1 MARVIDPEFFYI
13 FKPIM
18 SYADY
23 FPRRQFPAVRA
34 LCQAS
39 SSRIPGDASRA
50 WMEGARLFPEEFE
63 CAANLTI
70 SDDSIKMHRYID
82 DPFKLMGLSR
92 ESLSEGTFQAAW
104 WMTRRVVPKT
114 AALRLRNLLHLVK
127 RSGMAT
133 DTDLAASRWLAGGES
148 RHWRVGG
155 LRTWPGAVF
164 GYYASAWSQEDLQW
178 LISSGLDPDAFISI
192 ILGLIGNGEGVLPPK
207 NGLPFHV
214 VRTVYEEGLTVEYA
228 RELFSDA
235 LV

>member
-13 FKPIM
+13 FKPVT

-39 SSRIPGDASRA
+39 SSRVPGDASRA

-63 CAANLTI
+63 RAANLTI
-70 SDDSIKMHRYID
+70 SDNSIKMHRYID
-82 DPFKLMGLSR
+82 DPFKLMGLSL

-114 AALRLRNLLHLVK
+114 AALRLRNLSRLVK
-127 RSGMAT
+127 QSGMAT
-133 DTDLAASRWLAGGES
+133 ETDLAASRWLAGGEG
-148 RHWRVGG
+148 RHWQVGG
-155 LRTWPGAVF
+155 LRTWPGVVF
-164 GYYASAWSQEDLQW
+164 GHYARAWKQEDLQW

-192 ILGLIGNGEGVLPPK
+192 VFGLIGNGKAVQPPK

>member
-1 MARVIDPEFFYI
+1 MARVIDPESFCI
-13 FKPIM
+13 FKPVM

-39 SSRIPGDASRA
+39 SSRIPGDSSRA

-63 CAANLTI
+63 RAANLTV
-70 SDDSIKMHRYID
+70 SDDSIRMHRYID

-114 AALRLRNLLHLVK
+114 AALRLRDLLHLVK

-133 DTDLAASRWLAGGES
+133 DTDLAASRWLTGGGS

-155 LRTWPGAVF
+155 LRTWSGVIF
-164 GYYASAWSQEDLQW
+164 GPYARAWSQEDLQW
-178 LISSGLDPDAFISI
+178 LISSGLDPDDFISI
-192 ILGLIGNGEGVLPPK
+192 VLGLIGNGEVVQPPK

-214 VRTVYEEGLTVEYA
+214 VRAVYEEGLTVEYA